1 MKFIKNWNQYLNESI
16 LSKKRE
22 EIKNK
27 ISKIEADL
35 HLVNTNVVDTKTD
48 VIDTNAVP
56 TEAVDTTQMELK
68 LESLKIEL
76 DNLK

>member
-1 MKFIKNWNQYLNESI
+1 MKFLKNFNEYITESI

-35 HLVNTNVVDTKTD
+35 LNHVDKKDTTVDTKINVPVET
-48 VIDTNAVP
+48 IDT
-56 TEAVDTTQMELK
+56 EQLELK
-68 LESLKIEL
+68 LESLKTEL
-76 DNLK
+76 KNLK